1 MAVSF
6 VFQVVM
12 VVTGCI
18 SLSASSPLIRSD
30 DTDPLEAVVA
40 KQGQLIAEMKA
51 ETTAM
56 KSKLNGEIT
65 SIKTEMATHHNLVA
79 FMVTV
84 PHNEDLSHDPRV
96 NFGNP
101 SLNVGGGFHTTT
113 DTFVAPIS
121 GLYVFFLKVRGA
133 YAPSGQYMDF
143 VLLKDGKTIAETQTD
158 DQDNADRSSVQVVV
172 QVRKGQSLWVQQ
184 ASGVP
189 HMIYGGGVYSTFG
202 GFLLQAGD
210 SF

>member
-1 MAVSF
+1 MSAKPCF
-6 VFQVVM
+6 MTVV
-12 VVTGCI
+12 
-18 SLSASSPLIRSD
+18 
-30 DTDPLEAVVA
+30 EN
-40 KQGQLIAEMKA
+40 QGQLISEMRAEMA
-51 ETTAM
+51 AM
-56 KSKLNGEIT
+56 KAKMNAMESEI
-65 SIKTEMATHHNLVA
+65 ATHHNLVA

-101 SLNVGGGFHTTT
+101 SLNVGG
-113 DTFVAPIS
+113 
-121 GLYVFFLKVRGA
+121 
-133 YAPSGQYMDF
+133 QYMDF

-158 DQDNADRSSVQVVV
+158 DQDNADRSSVQVIV